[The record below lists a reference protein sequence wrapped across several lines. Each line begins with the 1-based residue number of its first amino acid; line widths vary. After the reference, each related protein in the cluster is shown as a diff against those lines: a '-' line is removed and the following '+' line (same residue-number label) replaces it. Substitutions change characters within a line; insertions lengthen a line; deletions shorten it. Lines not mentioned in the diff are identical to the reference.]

1 MAELLSFSAR
11 QQSLLKALLHGRA
24 GMSVDEI
31 ADHLE
36 ISRNATNQHLSSL
49 AGLELIDSELR
60 PSSGGRPVRGYF
72 LSARGLELFP
82 RRYAHFSKS
91 LIDWFRSIY
100 GEQALLNCLSDLGE
114 QIAEEYAPRTAVLN
128 SLALKIGEVSLIM
141 NELGYEAI
149 AQTTDDAAVEAGQAK
164 LTLDEVTGEIAIV
177 ARRGQEGPG
186 GSPVVMHLE
195 DAHGDLL
202 AVSELHRPAPIG
214 GTHHC

>member
-1 MAELLSFSAR
+1 MAALLSFSAR
-11 QQSLLKALLHGRA
+11 QQSLLRALLHGRA
-24 GMSVDEI
+24 GMSVDEL
-31 ADHLE
+31 ADYLE

-49 AGLELIDSELR
+49 ARLDLIDSKLR

-72 LSARGLELFP
+72 LSAQGLELFP

-141 NELGYEAI
+141 NELGYLHI
-149 AQTTDDAAVEAGQAK
+149 GNGRCGGQCE
-164 LTLDEVTGEIAIV
+164 TGVTGGQDRF
-177 ARRGQEGPG
+177 ARRECRR
-186 GSPVVMHLE
+186 LT
-195 DAHGDLL
+195 
-202 AVSELHRPAPIG
+202 RP
-214 GTHHC
+214 

>member
-49 AGLELIDSELR
+49 ARLELIDSKLR

-72 LSARGLELFP
+72 LSTRGLELFP

-149 AQTTDDAAVEAGQAK
+149 AQTTDDGASEIIANNCVYHELAANCRQVCALDLSLMETLLEARV
-164 LTLDEVTGEIAIV
+164 D
-177 ARRGQEGPG
+177 
-186 GSPVVMHLE
+186 HLE
-195 DAHGDLL
+195 CM
-202 AVSELHRPAPIG
+202 VRG
-214 GTHHC
+214 GHCCRFGITAR

>member
-1 MAELLSFSAR
+1 MAALLSFSVR
-11 QQSLLKALLHGRA
+11 QQSLLKALLYGRA

-114 QIAEEYAPRTAVLN
+114 QIAEEFAPRTAALN

-149 AQTTDDAAVEAGQAK
+149 AQTTDDGASEIIAHNCVYHELAADCRQVCELDLSLMETLLGARVEHQ
-164 LTLDEVTGEIAIV
+164 ECMV
-177 ARRGQEGPG
+177 RGG
-186 GSPVVMHLE
+186 
-195 DAHGDLL
+195 
-202 AVSELHRPAPIG
+202 
-214 GTHHC
+214 HCCRFGITPR